1 MPLTE
6 IRAGRIGWL
15 SGPPRDCCVRLAD
28 HCASFLRQQDSPYS
42 VRIVVSPQYAPL
54 FSHRLARK
62 AGASRAA
69 RHRILDFLSTV
80 QSLQHPSKPVTADI
94 LSRVEDL
101 VLDHSSDGDGLP
113 PSSPLDLDALV
124 ADSPDHPMSVA
135 YCAGLAAMG
144 YVHPYSRLWD
154 ASFAPSVSRVYVHNF
169 DLLPSQAQQWLLAS
183 LCVGIDL
190 FLTGRSSPACV
201 NAHDPSSPSPSP
213 GTSPV
218 LNQAFETRHLCFPDK
233 SSLLSAV
240 QDAIS
245 DSSLDVVYCPD
256 RSLLRAVEV
265 YLLLNSV
272 PFSTSGSFSLLNTV
286 SFRVLV
292 AYLDWVVDRSDAGL
306 NVLLEML
313 GTSTAHWRAIARK
326 HRYSYRLSIA
336 APRASVDDLDETTK
350 SHLESL
356 SAVIFSTGSDQ
367 SLASHLSF
375 LNDWGTSHVSGFDSA
390 DIDVLMRGLSC
401 SSFDITADRL
411 RQLLYTSINAETPGC
426 PALAPVSSRTLLDC
440 ERAWLVVEHPNSD
453 QLDRS
458 LSVLASSVERELV
471 VSYVDAG
478 DFNA

>member
-6 IRAGRIGWL
+6 IRAGRIGWV
-15 SGPPRDCCVRLAD
+15 SGPPRECCIRLAD
-28 HCASFLRQQDSPYS
+28 HCASFLRAEDSPYS

-54 FSHRLARK
+54 FRHRLTQK
-62 AGASRAA
+62 AGVSRAD

-80 QSLQHPSKPVTADI
+80 QSLQHPSKPVTADV

-113 PSSPLDLDALV
+113 LSSPLDLDALV
-124 ADSPDHPMSVA
+124 ADSPDHPLSVA
-135 YCAGLAAMG
+135 YCAGLSAMG

-154 ASFAPSVSRVYVHNF
+154 ASFAPSVSRVYVHDF
-169 DLLPSQAQQWLLAS
+169 DLLPNQVQQWLLSS
-183 LCVGIDL
+183 LRAGIDL
-190 FLTGRSSPACV
+190 FLTGLSSPTCV
-201 NAHDPSSPSPSP
+201 NADDHSSPSPSP
-213 GTSPV
+213 GTAS
-218 LNQAFETRHLCFPDK
+218 LRSQAVETRHLCFPDK

-240 QDAIS
+240 QDAIA

-265 YLLLNSV
+265 DLLLNSV
-272 PFSTSGSFSLLNTV
+272 PFSTAGSFSLLNTV

-292 AYLDWVVDRSDAGL
+292 AYLDWLIAGSDAGL
-306 NVLLEML
+306 NVLLEIL

-336 APRASVDDLDETTK
+336 APRASLDDLDKTTK

-356 SAVIFSTGSDQ
+356 SSVIFSTGSDQ

-375 LNDWGTSHVSGFDSA
+375 LIDWGTSHVSGFDGA
-390 DIDVLMRGLSC
+390 DIDVLMRGLSRA
-401 SSFDITADRL
+401 SFDITADRL
-411 RQLLYTSINAETPGC
+411 RELLYTSINAETPGC
-426 PALAPVSSRTLLDC
+426 PALAPLSSRTLFDC
-440 ERAWLVVEHPNSD
+440 ERAWLVLEHPHSG

-471 VSYVDAG
+471 VSYVAAG
-478 DFNA
+478 DLHA